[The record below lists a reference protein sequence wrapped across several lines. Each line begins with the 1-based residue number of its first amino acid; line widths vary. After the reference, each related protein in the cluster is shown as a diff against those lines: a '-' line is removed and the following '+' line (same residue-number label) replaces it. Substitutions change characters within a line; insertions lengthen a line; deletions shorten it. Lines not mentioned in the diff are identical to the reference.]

1 MQMLHVSMELAAP
14 VFLVL
19 EDITAELVA
28 EVLPSLSLICVEGE
42 TASSLEK
49 IVSIRQFSGRPIT
62 VVETRGEF
70 NERIESYISR

>member
-1 MQMLHVSMELAAP
+1 MLHVSTGEIAGP
-14 VFLVL
+14 VFYVL

-42 TASSLEK
+42 TASLLEK
-49 IVSIRQFSGRPIT
+49 IVSIRQFSSRPIT